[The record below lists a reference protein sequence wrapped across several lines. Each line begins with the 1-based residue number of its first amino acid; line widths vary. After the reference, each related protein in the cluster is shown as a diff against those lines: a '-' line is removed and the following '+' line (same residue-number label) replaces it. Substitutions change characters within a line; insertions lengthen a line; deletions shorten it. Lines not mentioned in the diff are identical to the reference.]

1 MSHAKL
7 LRRPLYVVLL
17 AVAAMSLG
25 PGHAVSQTRDAVPW
39 LTIIGS
45 GEATARPDTADL
57 QVGVVSEAST
67 ARDALSANTT
77 AMQALYTT
85 LAAFHIAERDRQTTT
100 FNVSPIYG
108 REERRG
114 QSPRVMGYRVENRL
128 RLTMRDLARLGEL
141 LDALVTQ
148 GANTVHS
155 IQFRLGDAK
164 AVLDQARRAAVDEAR
179 HKATLYAQAAGV
191 TLGRV
196 LSLREEEASPPAP
209 MPVAAR
215 TMAAEAG
222 VPVAPGEATVT
233 VRVVVTYELVGQ

>member
-1 MSHAKL
+1 MNRPKIL
-7 LRRPLYVVLL
+7 LFPLSTVLL
-17 AVAAMSLG
+17 AMTAMSLW
-25 PGHAVSQTRDAVPW
+25 PGRAGSQTRDAVPW
-39 LTIIGS
+39 LTVIGS
-45 GEATARPDTADL
+45 GEATARPDMADM

-67 ARDALSANTT
+67 AREALSANTT

-85 LAAFHIAERDRQTTT
+85 LAAFHLAERDIQTTT
-100 FNVSPIYG
+100 FSVSPIYG

-114 QSPRVMGYRVENRL
+114 QSPRVVGYRVENRL
-128 RLTMRDLARLGEL
+128 RLTMRDLGRLGEI
-141 LDALVTQ
+141 LDTLVTQ

-155 IQFRLGDAK
+155 IQFRLGDPK

-179 HKATLYAQAAGV
+179 HRATLYAQAAGV

-196 LSLREEEASPPAP
+196 LSLREEEAHPPTP
-209 MPVAAR
+209 LPVAPR
-215 TMAAEAG
+215 MMAAEAA

>member
-1 MSHAKL
+1 MNHLKL
-7 LRRPLYVVLL
+7 LLLPLSIVLL
-17 AVAAMSLG
+17 AVTAMSLW
-25 PGHAVSQTRDAVPW
+25 PGYAFSQTRDAVPW
-39 LTIIGS
+39 LTVIGS
-45 GEATARPDTADL
+45 GEATARPDTADM

-67 ARDALSANTT
+67 AREALSANTT

-100 FNVSPIYG
+100 FNVSPTYG

-114 QSPRVMGYRVENRL
+114 QSPRIVGYRVENRL
-128 RLTMRDLARLGEL
+128 RLTMRDLGRLGEF
-141 LDALVTQ
+141 LDTLVTQ

-155 IQFRLGDAK
+155 IHFRLGDPK

-191 TLGRV
+191 ALGRV
-196 LSLREEEASPPAP
+196 LSLREEEAPLPSP
-209 MPVAAR
+209 MPVAGR
-215 TMAAEAG
+215 MMAAEAA
-222 VPVAPGEATVT
+222 VPMASGEATFT